1 MRTGMHQKAIPIT
14 LILEW
19 LSQKR
24 AQNYQWVETLLKKQ
38 QFNFNTGLALQPVYI
53 TREQCLED

>member
-1 MRTGMHQKAIPIT
+1 MHQKAIPIT

-19 LSQKR
+19 LPQKR
-24 AQNYQWVETLLKKQ
+24 AQNYQWLETLLKKQ